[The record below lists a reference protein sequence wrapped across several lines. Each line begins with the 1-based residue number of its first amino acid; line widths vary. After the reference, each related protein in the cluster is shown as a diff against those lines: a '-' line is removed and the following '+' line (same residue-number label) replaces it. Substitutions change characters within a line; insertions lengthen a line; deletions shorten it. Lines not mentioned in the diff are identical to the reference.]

1 MNNPMAM
8 PYMVPQPGIAY
19 QQPVYNP
26 PVQTMQQPVY
36 RPSNVMGV
44 QQAAFSMIPGRV
56 INNVE
61 DIRPNEVPNDGSVA
75 VFPQNDGSC
84 VYLKYFTGDGRINT
98 IKFVAESS
106 PDIPIGDGV
115 NTNDG
120 FAAINQRLDKIE
132 KLISKRL
139 YKKPYQSQ
147 KKEAVSDAPG
157 DE

>member
-1 MNNPMAM
+1 MAM
-8 PYMVPQPGIAY
+8 PYMVPQPGITY

-75 VFPQNDGSC
+75 VFP
-84 VYLKYFTGDGRINT
+84 T
-98 IKFVAESS
+98 
-106 PDIPIGDGV
+106 
-115 NTNDG
+115 
-120 FAAINQRLDKIE
+120 
-132 KLISKRL
+132 
-139 YKKPYQSQ
+139 
-147 KKEAVSDAPG
+147 
-157 DE
+157 